1 MRFAGGF
8 NFSPKDS
15 PMPKNPFSEMPEASL
30 LTTQAALRSEADTIL
45 SRSAETLSEIDAVRG
60 EEIATELAQIG
71 ERLEWF
77 ERIKRFANTRPEM
90 SGDGANVSIHMNRT
104 PSSFDSDN
112 RDPIESRAR
121 QAVEQNDRASD
132 EAKAAAVE
140 LIERAGDDRDA
151 IAEHI
156 FRSTHPAYVS
166 AFEKAVRSPEYF
178 RSELTA
184 EEATQFQAVNT
195 WYQRGDRAAMS
206 QTAANGGYLVPQ
218 FLDPSIILTNRGTV
232 SDVRSIARV
241 VSTPSAQ
248 WQGVSSAGVSA
259 EWLSEGSEAA
269 DATPTFAG
277 PTITPQKWSAWV
289 FGSYEVLADSGFNDI
304 AMLIED
310 ARSTLESAAWISG
323 TGSGQ
328 PYGLI
333 TRLSGA
339 GPVINGTSGAAG
351 SATISLA
358 DLYAMDNQL
367 APRFRGNAKWLAAK
381 PIYNSIRALAANTYS
396 LWSDFGAGI
405 SPTLLGY
412 EARRAEDMDSTIV
425 SGSNDFA
432 LILGDFSNYVI
443 VDRIGTTIAY
453 QPMVMGAN
461 QRPTGQAGWFAYGRT
476 GADVITSNAFAVLK
490 L

>member
-1 MRFAGGF
+1 M
-8 NFSPKDS
+8 S
-15 PMPKNPFSEMPEASL
+15 KNMFSEMPEASL
-30 LTTQAALRSEADTIL
+30 LTAQAALRAEADAIL
-45 SRSAETLSEIDAVRG
+45 NRSAETLTEGDAIRG
-60 EEIATELAQIG
+60 EEIVTELAQIG

-77 ERIKRFANTRPEM
+77 ERIKRFASSRPEM
-90 SGDGANVSIHMNRT
+90 SGDGATAPVHMTRT
-104 PSSFDSDN
+104 PSSFDNDN
-112 RDPIESRAR
+112 HDPITSRAR
-121 QAVEQNDRASD
+121 QAVEQNNRASD
-132 EAKAAAVE
+132 DAKASAIE

-184 EEATQFQAVNT
+184 EEAAQFQAVNA

-206 QTAANGGYLVPQ
+206 QTPANGGYLVPQ

-241 VSTPSAQ
+241 VSTPSAE

-289 FGSYEVLADSGFNDI
+289 FGSYEVLADSGFNEI

-310 ARSTLESAAWISG
+310 ARANLESAAWING
-323 TGSGQ
+323 TGIGQ

-339 GPVINGTSGAAG
+339 GPVVNGTSGAAG
-351 SATISLA
+351 SATLTLA
-358 DLYAMDNQL
+358 DLYEMDNHL

-381 PIYNSIRALAANTYS
+381 PTYNTIRSLAANTYS
-396 LWSDFGAGI
+396 IWSDFGAGI
-405 SPTLLGY
+405 APTLLGY
-412 EARRAEDMDSTIV
+412 EARRAEDMDSAIV

-443 VDRIGTTIAY
+443 ADRIGTTIAY
-453 QPMVMGAN
+453 QPMVMGGN
-461 QRPTGQAGWFAYGRT
+461 QRPTGQAGWYAFGRT
-476 GADVITSNAFAVLK
+476 GADVVTSNAFAVLK